1 MEQVLIQHKI
11 PFDLLFDE
19 QLERLDRYG
28 AVILAGQECVGNAQA
43 ERLLQYVRK
52 GGTLV
57 LAGNTAQYNDWR
69 ERRRANPL
77 LPARHEGKGRILY
90 LPEILRADSRAAK
103 TSAGDLDPEP
113 GTTLQRTQRMSPP
126 QWVLPKNHQE
136 ICQTIVEGL
145 PKGLSITAEA
155 PLTTVMELLTRPK
168 TRETIAHFVNFD
180 RQHPVAPFRVT
191 MRKQFAGRVKSV
203 LCFSPE
209 RDEPVTLPYDESGET
224 VVFTGPGMKLYS
236 MVVLTQE

>member
-1 MEQVLIQHKI
+1 
-11 PFDLLFDE
+11 
-19 QLERLDRYG
+19 
-28 AVILAGQECVGNAQA
+28 VILAGQECVGNAQA

-77 LPARHEGKGRILY
+77 LPARREGKGRILY
-90 LPEILRADSRAAK
+90 IPELLGADSHGTR
-103 TSAGDLDPEP
+103 TSAAELDPEP
-113 GTTLQRTQRMSPP
+113 GATSQKTQRMSPS

-136 ICQTIVEGL
+136 IYQTIVEGL

-168 TRETIAHFVNFD
+168 TRETTVHFVNFD
-180 RQHPVAPFRVT
+180 RQHPLAPFPVVV
-191 MRKQFAGRVKSV
+191 RKQFAGRVKSV

-209 RDEPVTLPYDESGET
+209 KDEPASLVFKESSET
-224 VVFTGPGMKLYS
+224 VAFTAPGTKLYS
-236 MVVLTQE
+236 MVVISQE